1 MKCQKIKIQK
11 KGHTMKDKIIF
22 IYPNLKPEIINF
34 KTVWIPD
41 ECECGEFRIIEKNSN
56 WYCVKCGKKIKNR

>member
-1 MKCQKIKIQK
+1 
-11 KGHTMKDKIIF
+11 MKDKIIF